1 MNYDLL
7 EKNKAALLFAGVTI
21 FFAVIFAA
29 SQNGSPD
36 YLLAD
41 RSGSEREVVAQQVD
55 TNSTRNMQPEIA
67 DFAPD
72 SELIDD
78 TSGFNPDPSSTSDIA
93 TLRIDPGQTGEEAD
107 AQFEQARPQSNRT
120 DGDPVSDVRL
130 QPQNN
135 LPFSR
140 KDLVRR

>member
-29 SQNGSPD
+29 SQSRSPD

-41 RSGSEREVVAQQVD
+41 RAGPEREVVAQQVD
-55 TNSTRNMQPEIA
+55 TNSARNTQPEIS

-78 TSGFNPDPSSTSDIA
+78 TNGFDPDPSSTSDIA

-107 AQFEQARPQSNRT
+107 AQFEQARPQSSRA

-130 QPQNN
+130 QPENN
-135 LPFSR
+135 LPFGR
-140 KDLVRR
+140 KDLVRQ